1 MKKYLANKHW
11 KKATIISSTLIVF
24 AIALFWVS
32 PFVFTLINSFKPLR
46 ESIDSSN
53 FFKLPINST
62 QNNYSKSFSDIN
74 YFHAFLLTLGITI
87 ASNLS
92 IVIFGSLA
100 AWQLARTK
108 KWYAKVIFYTFLVA
122 LIIPFQ
128 SIMFPLINDVAVKFN
143 LRNVMGLIVL
153 YTGFGISL
161 SVFMIHGFIATI
173 PLSLEEVAKVEGL
186 GPIKTFFKVVI
197 PLLRQI
203 LTTILIL
210 NTMWIWN
217 DFLLPNLIKN
227 AGSYNSFTLIVNL
240 YSNIG
245 VHALNP
251 GQIMA
256 GVTSIIIPVV
266 VFFIVMQK
274 NIVSGITNGAI
285 K

>member
-53 FFKLPINST
+53 FFKLSINST

-108 KWYAKVIFYTFLVA
+108 KMIRQSYLLYIFSSANYS
-122 LIIPFQ
+122 IP
-128 SIMFPLINDVAVKFN
+128 IY
-143 LRNVMGLIVL
+143 NVPA
-153 YTGFGISL
+153 
-161 SVFMIHGFIATI
+161 H
-173 PLSLEEVAKVEGL
+173 
-186 GPIKTFFKVVI
+186 
-197 PLLRQI
+197 
-203 LTTILIL
+203 
-210 NTMWIWN
+210 
-217 DFLLPNLIKN
+217 
-227 AGSYNSFTLIVNL
+227 
-240 YSNIG
+240 
-245 VHALNP
+245 
-251 GQIMA
+251 
-256 GVTSIIIPVV
+256 
-266 VFFIVMQK
+266 
-274 NIVSGITNGAI
+274 
-285 K
+285 